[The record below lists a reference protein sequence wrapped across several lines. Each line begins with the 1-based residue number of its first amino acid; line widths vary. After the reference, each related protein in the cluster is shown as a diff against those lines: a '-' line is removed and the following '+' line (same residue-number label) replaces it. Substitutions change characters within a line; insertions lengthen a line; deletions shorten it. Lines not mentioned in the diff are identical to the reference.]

1 MQHVF
6 LIDGSGFIF
15 RAFHGLPPMTRPDGT
30 PVNAVYGF
38 TTMLLKTIEDTDAD
52 HVAVIFDKAR
62 RTFRNDIYPEYKAH
76 RPPPPDELIPQFAL
90 VRDATEA
97 MNVTA
102 VDMDGY
108 ELSLKTRM
116 DPTASILRGINA
128 RARSSQA
135 RIIFA
140 EGDDERVLR
149 AAVLYQ
155 RQGFGKSIV
164 VGRESDVRLRLEAA
178 GLGDAAGEL
187 EVVNAANT
195 EHLEDYKNY
204 LYQRLQRKGFDTTDV
219 HRLAARRSLFCHI
232 SFI

>member
-1 MQHVF
+1 
-6 LIDGSGFIF
+6 
-15 RAFHGLPPMTRPDGT
+15 
-30 PVNAVYGF
+30 
-38 TTMLLKTIEDTDAD
+38 
-52 HVAVIFDKAR
+52 
-62 RTFRNDIYPEYKAH
+62 
-76 RPPPPDELIPQFAL
+76 
-90 VRDATEA
+90 
-97 MNVTA
+97 
-102 VDMDGY
+102 
-108 ELSLKTRM
+108 M

-164 VGRESDVRLRLEAA
+164 VGRESDLRHRLEAA
-178 GLGDAAGEL
+178 GLGDAAGAR

-204 LYQRLQRKGFDTTDV
+204 LYQSLQRKGYDTTTV
-219 HRLAARRSLFCHI
+219 HHPAARERHDLGTTRGADGYRNGLVK
-232 SFI
+232 